1 MQALAYWCDGAEHLE
16 RAGITLGT
24 ANDIE
29 LRDALH
35 EFLDRLDQWRVGF
48 GQRQCYAAGS
58 EFRGL
63 VAIGEKTVMANT
75 L

>member
-35 EFLDRLDQWRVGF
+35 ELLDRWMR
-48 GQRQCYAAGS
+48 S
-58 EFRGL
+58 EAVL
-63 VAIGEKTVMANT
+63 
-75 L
+75 